1 MSLVDHT
8 ERAAKRCCTRLAVE
22 MDSDASMQPG
32 DGHIGDHMS
41 LALDPTEDPLAHH
54 RNYVQRFRRA
64 LGSMQVGH
72 HMAYDVVLQ
81 NFEKG
86 FIGLSDYSGY
96 DIPRECVR
104 IVGTHLLHTSPPVV
118 HLRACDIGPTQQ
130 VALADESSLFLDG
143 QGCVFQ
149 RLEDRLPLWSR
160 EWLDAS
166 MPSRL
171 QSKDEHLHAYEQMQI
186 YLMGNRKE
194 TFQQSAVSYCMQ
206 HRVMC
211 PVNPMWVLR
220 CQRIHHHDDP
230 ATAVEKEMLDV
241 GKYQAMCAN
250 YLAIKKDVN
259 APTPWWCAP
268 RPLLNLSRDMYET
281 LADVKSGHE
290 PMVCHM
296 AGIECTDYTQLG
308 SRRRDAGPSNRA
320 FAAYLTERKVAA
332 ESLSEH
338 VFLMECH
345 SSFPFAR
352 KFDPLFY
359 THQLVKCSV
368 SPVCGGYPLPRTR
381 LLGAG
386 INQITHV
393 WLGPD
398 TEQAVQHSFMKF
410 CSCTS
415 SLCADD
421 YLLADKE
428 ELVDFVRSM
437 AARRRVKET
446 WVEDLVNNV
455 DSSWGDLLH
464 TILPPCC
471 VLKKHRYAELEAEK
485 LANGKCVVRD
495 LEVNPE
501 RGTVLEGVF
510 PTIPTHGEVYS
521 LSSGRL
527 FTPREL
533 LGAFGVDAY
542 AELGGERGVSPL
554 AGLISRFGI
563 RTQRT
568 LIGNS
573 IHLPTFMAWFLF
585 VMAHTVRRD
594 CRLLP
599 SISSASSSDHMNDA
613 CDEPGDFSLVA

>member
-1 MSLVDHT
+1 
-8 ERAAKRCCTRLAVE
+8 
-22 MDSDASMQPG
+22 
-32 DGHIGDHMS
+32 
-41 LALDPTEDPLAHH
+41 
-54 RNYVQRFRRA
+54 
-64 LGSMQVGH
+64 
-72 HMAYDVVLQ
+72 
-81 NFEKG
+81 
-86 FIGLSDYSGY
+86 
-96 DIPRECVR
+96 
-104 IVGTHLLHTSPPVV
+104 
-118 HLRACDIGPTQQ
+118 
-130 VALADESSLFLDG
+130 
-143 QGCVFQ
+143 
-149 RLEDRLPLWSR
+149 
-160 EWLDAS
+160 
-166 MPSRL
+166 
-171 QSKDEHLHAYEQMQI
+171 
-186 YLMGNRKE
+186 
-194 TFQQSAVSYCMQ
+194 
-206 HRVMC
+206 
-211 PVNPMWVLR
+211 
-220 CQRIHHHDDP
+220 
-230 ATAVEKEMLDV
+230 
-241 GKYQAMCAN
+241 
-250 YLAIKKDVN
+250 
-259 APTPWWCAP
+259 
-268 RPLLNLSRDMYET
+268 
-281 LADVKSGHE
+281 
-290 PMVCHM
+290 
-296 AGIECTDYTQLG
+296 
-308 SRRRDAGPSNRA
+308 
-320 FAAYLTERKVAA
+320 
-332 ESLSEH
+332 
-338 VFLMECH
+338 
-345 SSFPFAR
+345 
-352 KFDPLFY
+352 
-359 THQLVKCSV
+359 
-368 SPVCGGYPLPRTR
+368 
-381 LLGAG
+381 
-386 INQITHV
+386 
-393 WLGPD
+393 
-398 TEQAVQHSFMKF
+398 MKF

-446 WVEDLVNNV
+446 WVDDLVNNV

-471 VLKKHRYAELEAEK
+471 VLKKHRYAELDAEK

-554 AGLISRFGI
+554 TGLVGRFGI

-599 SISSASSSDHMNDA
+599 SISSSSSSDHVNDA